1 MMSLIDIQNLT
12 IKNTSEKSL
21 IKGIDL
27 KIFSQQINA
36 LIGESGAG
44 KSLIAKALL
53 EYLPF
58 DLSCTYDSY
67 QFDGENVGIL
77 GESGCGKST
86 LASLVLGLFKPA
98 KGEIYLS
105 DNAVLP
111 IFQHPLTSFNPDWTI
126 ETSLKEALY
135 YYRGLTDNT
144 AQDQL
149 LLQHLSTFELNA
161 QLLTK
166 LPSEVSGGQ
175 LQRFNVMR
183 SLLAQPRVLICD
195 EITSNLDVI
204 AEQNVINILKAQTIT
219 NLNHF
224 IVISHD
230 LSVLQ
235 RLVNRII
242 VLKDGMIVDDF
253 AIEEL
258 FNVDRHPYTKELVQ
272 AFSY

>member
-1 MMSLIDIQNLT
+1 MIELKHVTFGYNKKQMVLQDINIT
-12 IKNTSEKSL
+12 I
-21 IKGIDL
+21 
-27 KIFSQQINA
+27 
-36 LIGESGAG
+36 
-44 KSLIAKALL
+44 
-53 EYLPF
+53 P
-58 DLSCTYDSY
+58 
-67 QFDGENVGIL
+67 DGENVGIL

-86 LASLVLGLFKPA
+86 LASLVLGLFKLV

-126 ETSLKEALY
+126 ENSLKEALY

-149 LLQHLSTFELNA
+149 LIQHLSTFELNA

-166 LPSEVSGGQ
+166 LPSEVSGG
-175 LQRFNVMR
+175 
-183 SLLAQPRVLICD
+183 
-195 EITSNLDVI
+195 
-204 AEQNVINILKAQTIT
+204 QNVINILKAQTIT

-253 AIEEL
+253 TIEEL

>member
-1 MMSLIDIQNLT
+1 M
-12 IKNTSEKSL
+12 
-21 IKGIDL
+21 
-27 KIFSQQINA
+27 
-36 LIGESGAG
+36 
-44 KSLIAKALL
+44 
-53 EYLPF
+53 
-58 DLSCTYDSY
+58 
-67 QFDGENVGIL
+67 
-77 GESGCGKST
+77 
-86 LASLVLGLFKPA
+86 
-98 KGEIYLS
+98 
-105 DNAVLP
+105 
-111 IFQHPLTSFNPDWTI
+111 
-126 ETSLKEALY
+126 
-135 YYRGLTDNT
+135 
-144 AQDQL
+144 
-149 LLQHLSTFELNA
+149 NA

-183 SLLAQPRVLICD
+183 SLLVQPRVLICD

-258 FNVDRHPYTKELVQ
+258 FEELFNVDRHPYTKELVQ

>member
-1 MMSLIDIQNLT
+1 MIELKHVTFGYNKKQMVLQDINIT
-12 IKNTSEKSL
+12 I
-21 IKGIDL
+21 
-27 KIFSQQINA
+27 
-36 LIGESGAG
+36 
-44 KSLIAKALL
+44 
-53 EYLPF
+53 P
-58 DLSCTYDSY
+58 
-67 QFDGENVGIL
+67 DGENVGIL

-86 LASLVLGLFKPA
+86 LASLVLGLFKPV

-105 DNAVLP
+105 DNA
-111 IFQHPLTSFNPDWTI
+111 
-126 ETSLKEALY
+126 
-135 YYRGLTDNT
+135 

-272 AFSY
+272 TFSY

>member
-1 MMSLIDIQNLT
+1 MIELKHVTFGYNKKQMVLQDINIT
-12 IKNTSEKSL
+12 I
-21 IKGIDL
+21 
-27 KIFSQQINA
+27 
-36 LIGESGAG
+36 
-44 KSLIAKALL
+44 
-53 EYLPF
+53 P
-58 DLSCTYDSY
+58 
-67 QFDGENVGIL
+67 DGENVGIL

-86 LASLVLGLFKPA
+86 LAS
-98 KGEIYLS
+98 
-105 DNAVLP
+105 
-111 IFQHPLTSFNPDWTI
+111 
-126 ETSLKEALY
+126 KEALY

-149 LLQHLSTFELNA
+149 LIQHLSTFELNA
-161 QLLTK
+161 QLLTI

-183 SLLAQPRVLICD
+183 SLLVQPRVLICD